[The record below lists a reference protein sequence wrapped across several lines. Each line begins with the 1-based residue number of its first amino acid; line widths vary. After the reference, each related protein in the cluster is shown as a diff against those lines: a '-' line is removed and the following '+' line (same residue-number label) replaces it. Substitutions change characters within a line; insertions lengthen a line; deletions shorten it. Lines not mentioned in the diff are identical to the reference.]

1 MIFFYNDENFFHFFH
16 ISAFKMKFSSQF
28 FRLMHQ
34 SHHSIPFR
42 AVIPR

>member
-28 FRLMHQ
+28 SPSCINLTILFPSGR
-34 SHHSIPFR
+34 
-42 AVIPR
+42 